1 MLIFFTLRTTTSY
14 NQNKKM
20 NFIELAEQIILT
32 DKLPL
37 TVNEIWE
44 KAVELGLDKKLN
56 TKGKTPSATLG
67 ARLYVEIRD
76 NTNTKFVAIGK
87 RPVRFGIKNIT
98 QNKTILTSTE
108 TTIEPN
114 DGKFGERDL
123 HPLLV
128 KFADTYY
135 HFRGAKLKTI
145 FHENSNKAKKGYNKW
160 LHPDLVGVYFSFND
174 QIREYEK
181 VIIDFQNDFSIVA
194 TKLFSFE
201 LKVKIDMANLR
212 EYYFQAVS
220 NSSWANEGYLVA
232 LKVDD
237 EIIDEVRRLAN
248 SFGIGLIK
256 LDAENIEEGQI
267 IVPATNRKQLDIDAM
282 DRLAS
287 ENKDFST
294 FLQNIMDDN
303 KVKKVKSIYDEVMDD
318 TKFQEHLKKKKIVK

>member
-1 MLIFFTLRTTTSY
+1 
-14 NQNKKM
+14 M
-20 NFIELAEQIILT
+20 NFIELAEQVIET
-32 DKLPL
+32 VKLPL
-37 TVNEIWE
+37 TINEIWE
-44 KAVELGLDKKLN
+44 KGIELGLDKKLN

-67 ARLYVEIRD
+67 ARLYIDIRD
-76 NTNTKFVAIGK
+76 NENSKFVPVGK
-87 RPVRFGIKNIT
+87 RPMRFGMKNIT
-98 QNKTILTSTE
+98 QNENIQNAPII
-108 TTIEPN
+108 IEPKIE
-114 DGKFGERDL
+114 KFNERDL

-128 KFADTYY
+128 KFADTFY

-145 FHENSNKAKKGYNKW
+145 FHENSTKSKKGYNKW

-174 QIREYEK
+174 QIRKYEP
-181 VIIDFQNDFSIVA
+181 VIINFQNDFSIVA

-201 LKVKIDMANLR
+201 LKIKIDTTNLR

-256 LDAENIEEGQI
+256 LDADNIEEGQI
-267 IVPATNRKQLDIDAM
+267 LVPATNRKQLDIDAM

-287 ENKDFST
+287 ENKDFSA

-303 KVKKVKSIYDEVMDD
+303 KIKKVNSKYDKVLDD
-318 TKFQEHLKKKKIVK
+318 NEFEKYLKDKKIVK

>member
-1 MLIFFTLRTTTSY
+1 
-14 NQNKKM
+14 M
-20 NFIELAEQIILT
+20 NFIELAEQVIKT
-32 DKLPL
+32 VKLPL
-37 TVNEIWE
+37 TINEIWE
-44 KAVELGLDKKLN
+44 KGIELGLDKKLN

-67 ARLYVEIRD
+67 ARLYIDIRD
-76 NTNTKFVAIGK
+76 NENSKFVPVGK
-87 RPVRFGIKNIT
+87 RPMRFGMKNIT
-98 QNKTILTSTE
+98 QNENIQNAPII
-108 TTIEPN
+108 IEPKIE
-114 DGKFGERDL
+114 KFNERDL

-128 KFADTYY
+128 KFADTFY

-145 FHENSNKAKKGYNKW
+145 FHENSTKSKKGYNKW

-174 QIREYEK
+174 QIREYEP
-181 VIIDFQNDFSIVA
+181 VIINFQNDFSIVA

-201 LKVKIDMANLR
+201 LKIKIDTTNLR

-232 LKVDD
+232 LKIDD

-256 LDAENIEEGQI
+256 LDADNIEEGQI
-267 IVPATNRKQLDIDAM
+267 LVPATNRKQLDIDAM

-287 ENKDFST
+287 ENKDFSA

-303 KVKKVKSIYDEVMDD
+303 KIKKVNSKYDKVLDD
-318 TKFQEHLKKKKIVK
+318 NEFEKYLKDKKIVK

>member
-1 MLIFFTLRTTTSY
+1 
-14 NQNKKM
+14 M
-20 NFIELAEQIILT
+20 NFIDLAEQIIT
-32 DKLPL
+32 TIKRPL
-37 TVNEIWE
+37 TVNEMWE
-44 KAVELGLDKKLN
+44 KAVELSLDKKLN

-67 ARLYVEIRD
+67 ARLYVEVRD
-76 NTNTKFVAIGK
+76 NQNSKFVAVGK
-87 RPVRFGIKNIT
+87 RPTRFGLKDIT
-98 QNKTILTSTE
+98 QNENLPTTTE
-108 TTIEPN
+108 VIIEPKIE
-114 DGKFGERDL
+114 KFTERDL

-145 FHENSNKAKKGYNKW
+145 FHENSNKTKKGYNKW

-201 LKVKIDMANLR
+201 LKVKIDTSNLR

-232 LKVDD
+232 LKIDD

-256 LDAENIEEGQI
+256 LDADNIEEGQI

-287 ENKDFST
+287 ENKDFSA

-303 KVKKVKSIYDEVMDD
+303 KIKKVNSKYDKVMEDAE
-318 TKFQEHLKKKKIVK
+318 FQKHLKDKKILK

>member
-1 MLIFFTLRTTTSY
+1 MSNCAEV
-14 NQNKKM
+14 NQYKM
-20 NFIELAEQIILT
+20 NFIDLAEQIIAT
-32 DKLPL
+32 IKHPL

-76 NTNTKFVAIGK
+76 NANSKFVAVGK
-87 RPVRFGIKNIT
+87 RPVRFGLKNVTNNEIAVAT
-98 QNKTILTSTE
+98 TE
-108 TTIEPN
+108 IIVEQKIE
-114 DGKFGERDL
+114 KFTERDL

-145 FHENSNKAKKGYNKW
+145 FHENSNKSKKGYNKW

-201 LKVKIDMANLR
+201 LKVKIDTANLR

-232 LKVDD
+232 LKIDD

-267 IVPATNRKQLDIDAM
+267 IVPATNRKQLDVDAM

-294 FLQNIMDDN
+294 FLQNIIDDN
-303 KVKKVKSIYDEVMDD
+303 KIKKVKSKYDKVMDD
-318 TKFQEHLKKKKIVK
+318 TDFEKHLKDKKIVR